1 MNWREYP
8 FIRLLAPFLL
18 GILLAFFCVPPFG
31 LLRHFFLLPCFLSIL
46 LFATWRRQTIHRA
59 WLFGLSAMLFFLT
72 LGYQLTYQYD
82 DWNRTTHF
90 RHWLAGEDQV
100 AIGRILALQDK
111 GDRWQVRMQVEQ
123 IEDSSQTWRGC
134 SGRLLAYIDGD
145 SSLTLRVG
153 QRLLLEGRIS
163 RIRPPYNP
171 GAFDFSRYMRVQN
184 IYFQTFCKVNEYRIL
199 AAPFSGRLSLWM
211 TRQQS
216 KGVAILRRHLRDDQA
231 FGVGAALILG
241 SRSELDEGI
250 REAYSQTGAMHV
262 LAVSGLHVGMVAL
275 FLGFLLKR
283 IRIRNRKV
291 EWFKL
296 TLQVAGIWGFALLTG
311 ASPSVLRAAGMF
323 SMLILGIH
331 LHRYSNIYNT
341 LAASAF
347 LLLCF
352 RPFMLMEL
360 GFQLSYLAVLGIVYF
375 QPRLYRLW
383 YVPSPA
389 GRWAWKLVCV
399 SLAAQ
404 ITTLPISLY
413 YFHQFPVYFWLSG
426 LVVVPAAMLMLP
438 IGLALLAGSKIPLL
452 SIVLGKI
459 LLAIIS
465 GVNGIIQLIKEL
477 PGHLIDGI
485 WIGSLTLCLLYLI
498 VIFVVLFLE
507 RRRRLW
513 LNLAMLGLLA
523 IGIQNLWRQWEAV
536 HQRQLVF
543 YRIYQHTAVDFIDGK
558 ESYTLSDGELPQE
571 KLERANQYFQWSQQ
585 VKQARRYHLEK
596 DEVVTAGNWMYQEGF
611 AQFYD
616 LRVAVLES
624 EVPAFDEPIEV
635 DYLLIRNN
643 PEVDISA
650 VLQSFAPRQLVFDA
664 SNHLSSINRWKA
676 VCRQLNQPFHD
687 LNEQGALIIDLNA
700 RHWKI

>member
-8 FIRLLAPFLL
+8 FVRLSAPFLA
-18 GILLAFFCVPPFG
+18 GILLAFFHVPPFG
-31 LLRHFFLLPCFLSIL
+31 LLRPFFLLPFFLL
-46 LFATWRRQTIHRA
+46 LLLLTAWRRQTINRT
-59 WLFGLSAMLFFLT
+59 WPFGLSALLFFLT
-72 LGYQLTYQYD
+72 LGYQLTWQYD
-82 DWNRTTHF
+82 DWNRTSHF
-90 RHWLAGEDQV
+90 RQWLTNEDQL
-100 AIGRILALQDK
+100 AAGRIVALQEK
-111 GDRWQVRMQVEQ
+111 GDRWQVRLELEQ
-123 IEDSSQTWRGC
+123 IEDSTQTWRGC
-134 SGRLLAYIDGD
+134 SGRLLVYADRD
-145 SSLTLRVG
+145 SLSTLRVG
-153 QRLLLEGRIS
+153 QQLILEGRIS

-184 IYFQTFCKVNEYRIL
+184 IYFQAFCGVNDYRIL
-199 AAPFSGRLSLWM
+199 TGPSSGRISLW
-211 TRQQS
+211 TARQQR
-216 KGVAILRRHLRDDQA
+216 KGVAVLREHLSNDEA

-241 SRSELDEGI
+241 SRSGLDEGI

-275 FLGFLLKR
+275 FLGYLLRR
-283 IRIRNRKV
+283 IRLRDRNV
-291 EWFKL
+291 EWLKL
-296 TLQVAGIWGFALLTG
+296 AVQVGGIWGFALLTG

-323 SMLILGIH
+323 TMLILGVR
-331 LHRYSNIYNT
+331 LRRYANIYNT

-389 GRWAWKLVCV
+389 GRWVWKLVCV

-426 LVVVPAAMLMLP
+426 LVVVPAAMLILP
-438 IGLALLAGSKIPLL
+438 VGLALVAGGKVPFL
-452 SIVLGKI
+452 SVVLGKV

-465 GVNGIIQLIKEL
+465 GMNEIIQLIQAL
-477 PGHLIDGI
+477 PGHLIDGV
-485 WIGSLTLCLLYLI
+485 WIGGITLCLLYAI

-507 RRRRLW
+507 KRRRLW
-513 LNLAMLGLLA
+513 LYLAMLGLLT
-523 IGIQNLWRQWEAV
+523 IGLQNLWLQWRAV

-558 ESYTLSDGELPQE
+558 ESYTLSDGGLPHD
-571 KLERANQYFQWSQQ
+571 KLERTNQYFQWSQR
-585 VKQARRYHLEK
+585 VKKVRRYSLET
-596 DEVVTAGNWMYQEGF
+596 DEATAGNWMYQAGF

-616 LRVAVLES
+616 LRVAVLEGGL
-624 EVPAFDEPIEV
+624 PILDQPIEV

-643 PEVDISA
+643 PDIDINT
-650 VLQSFAPRQLVFDA
+650 VLQNFVPRRLVFDA
-664 SNHLSSINRWKA
+664 SNHRGAIDRWKA
-676 VCRQLNQPFHD
+676 ACRRLNQPFHD
-687 LNEQGALIIDLNA
+687 LNEQGALIVDLNA
-700 RHWKI
+700 RHG